1 VFAEEWGFAGCLLLL
16 LLYLFLVVWGLYI
29 ARRASDRFGMFLA
42 IGVTAMSFWHIIV
55 NLGMVIG
62 LLPVVGVPLPLF
74 SYGGT
79 SMVTTMVGV
88 GLLMNVSMRRFM
100 F

>member
-1 VFAEEWGFAGCLLLL
+1 M
-16 LLYLFLVVWGLYI
+16 LYLFLIVWGIYI
-29 ARRASDRFGMFLA
+29 ARCAADRFGTFLA
-42 IGVTAMSFWHIIV
+42 VGVVAMLFWHIVV

-79 SMVTTMVGV
+79 SMVTTMIGT
-88 GLLMNVSMRRFM
+88 GLLLNVSMRRFM

>member
-1 VFAEEWGFAGCLLLL
+1 M
-16 LLYLFLVVWGLYI
+16 YLAFGVV
-29 ARRASDRFGMFLA
+29 
-42 IGVTAMSFWHIIV
+42 AMLFWHMVV

-79 SMVTTMVGV
+79 SMITTMIGV
-88 GLLMNVSMRRFM
+88 GLLLNISMRRFM